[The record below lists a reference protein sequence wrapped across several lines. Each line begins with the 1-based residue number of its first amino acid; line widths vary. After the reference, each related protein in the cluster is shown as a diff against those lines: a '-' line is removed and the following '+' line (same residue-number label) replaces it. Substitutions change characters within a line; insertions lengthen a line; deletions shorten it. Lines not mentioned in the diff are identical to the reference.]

1 MHLFKIAFYLSGA
14 YYALFVEQGL
24 LLPFFAVIVG
34 YFLLSTFFLKGAK
47 DISIRKK
54 VMLATWTDPSEGVIT
69 VRCPVR
75 TEKAN
80 ELIHSQ
86 KAIHLTLTH
95 FGIKAVG

>member
-1 MHLFKIAFYLSGA
+1 MHVFKVAFYLSGA

-24 LLPFFAVIVG
+24 ILPFFTVILA
-34 YFLLSTFFLKGAK
+34 YFLISTFFLKGAK

-54 VMLATWTDPSEGVIT
+54 VMLATWTDPSEGVVT

-80 ELIHSQ
+80 EIIHTE
-86 KAIHLTLTH
+86 KEKKITLTH
-95 FGIKAVG
+95 FAIKAVG